1 MTEIDHAIE
10 QVEHLYRSLTGH
22 DAPVAEA
29 PYAPIPPERDPVDY
43 VDAQVERLL
52 MALAPLPPVS
62 PALPWTPPITVRDS
76 DAEMCI
82 DVDLPGVPREAAS
95 VSVTGNLLVVSGH
108 REPVH
113 DTAEW
118 RVAGSERPF
127 GAFRRVLALPDG
139 VALDRLTAE
148 MKSGVLEI
156 RVPRVT
162 PTNPEPVVVP
172 VQ

>member
-52 MALAPLPPVS
+52 MALAPLPPA
-62 PALPWTPPITVRDS
+62 PRPMPWTPPITARDN
-76 DAEMCI
+76 DAELCI
-82 DVDLPGVPREAAS
+82 DVDLPGVPREAVD
-95 VSVTGNLLVVSGH
+95 VSVTRNLLVVSGH
-108 REPVH
+108 RELDH
-113 DTAEW
+113 DGAHW

-127 GAFRRVLALPDG
+127 GAFRRVVALPDG

-148 MKSGVLEI
+148 MKNGVLEI
-156 RVPRVT
+156 RVPRAT
-162 PTNPEPVVVP
+162 PTNPEPMVVP